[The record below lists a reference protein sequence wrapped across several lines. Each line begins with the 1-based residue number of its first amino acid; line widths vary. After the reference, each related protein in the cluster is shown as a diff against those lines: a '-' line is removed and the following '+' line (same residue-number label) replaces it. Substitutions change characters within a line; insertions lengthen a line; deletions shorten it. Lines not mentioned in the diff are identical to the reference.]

1 MLSYGMSS
9 HCVVLDT
16 SWNEG
21 GVEERR
27 LREKT
32 EGVVCMGVE
41 NCLYEEKL
49 KKVRLFNLSK
59 AKKKR

>member
-1 MLSYGMSS
+1 M
-9 HCVVLDT
+9 VLDT
-16 SWNEG
+16 SWKNG